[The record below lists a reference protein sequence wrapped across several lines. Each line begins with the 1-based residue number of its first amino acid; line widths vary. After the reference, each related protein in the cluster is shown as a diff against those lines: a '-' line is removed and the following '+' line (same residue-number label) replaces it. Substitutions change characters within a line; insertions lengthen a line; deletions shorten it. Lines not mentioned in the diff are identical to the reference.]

1 MEETWRINEIEKL
14 GLASLKEEKC
24 ESLFVF
30 WHNAM
35 QQKSFFAKRR
45 DLTYWENIRM
55 DPRANNGAVGGANED
70 GKPIGGINRDS
81 MVCSMN
87 SVFRN
92 VIFMIKALTSQW
104 DVIRFN
110 ELDLGMFLSIYFF
123 ISLLNVQ
130 RLFSSFILDKLLA
143 KSYCSIRR
151 EVTEISLGFH

>member
-1 MEETWRINEIEKL
+1 MWIIICVLTQR
-14 GLASLKEEKC
+14 
-24 ESLFVF
+24 
-30 WHNAM
+30 NAT
-35 QQKSFFAKRR
+35 KKVFFAKRR

-123 ISLLNVQ
+123 ISLLTVQ